1 MARRDRSQSGESS
14 PWARPG
20 FIGAALV
27 VVVAV
32 ACGVYALTAR
42 GGHRNAGVPGR
53 TTTPSTAIT
62 PTTEQTQQVVK
73 AKAATKGRGGCDLPP
88 GPQTVPTTAPSEI
101 TWTLWRTAA
110 LPSSPTAGPMVVQG
124 DLARCYAHSPLG
136 ALIAA
141 VQIYARWQLVMSNQE
156 WRSIAY
162 GQMVPSAG
170 RQIVIADM
178 KAEAKA
184 DPAGLAAPTPP
195 GDFAQIAAFQFLSY
209 TPDSTVI
216 DIVVTKAGQYVVGPI
231 TLAWSD
237 GDWKIAVLPA
247 GTITGPAQVISSTA
261 GYIAWSGV

>member
-1 MARRDRSQSGESS
+1 
-14 PWARPG
+14 
-20 FIGAALV
+20 
-27 VVVAV
+27 
-32 ACGVYALTAR
+32 
-42 GGHRNAGVPGR
+42 
-53 TTTPSTAIT
+53 
-62 PTTEQTQQVVK
+62 
-73 AKAATKGRGGCDLPP
+73 
-88 GPQTVPTTAPSEI
+88 
-101 TWTLWRTAA
+101 
-110 LPSSPTAGPMVVQG
+110 MVVQG

-209 TPDSTVI
+209 TRDSTVI
-216 DIVVTKAGQYVVGPI
+216 DIVVTKGGQYVVGPI
-231 TLAWSD
+231 NLAWSD

-261 GYIAWSGV
+261 GYVAWSGV